1 MAFDVSRARTAAS
14 ESEAAIPYILATRDA
29 ALFELAALMG
39 RVPADYPKE
48 LLECVHP
55 PELKQPMPIGDGW
68 QLIQWRPD
76 IRQAERSLA
85 ALTAT
90 IGIEAA
96 QLYPQVNIGGSVGF
110 AGPFSGLSGSEF
122 GGTIGPLLSWTIPNR
137 TAVEARIAQAG
148 FATDPALAG
157 FDGIVLQALKQT
169 ESSLSAYSREV
180 ERQRSLIDARDEAEH
195 ASDQANRLFQFGRT
209 GFIEELS
216 ESALANVESELASSR
231 AQLIDRQIGL
241 FLALGGGW
249 ETPPDNSM
257 RPDAKVDSFVD
268 THQSAVT
275 LSRSAQ

>member
-68 QLIQWRPD
+68 QLIQRRPD
-76 IRQAERSLA
+76 IRQ
-85 ALTAT
+85 
-90 IGIEAA
+90 A